1 MGVNWKGL
9 LGSVAPTLVKALGL
23 GGGPAGAA
31 VTVLSRALLGHEKGS
46 EDDVAEAIAAGAS
59 PEQIEKIQA
68 AERDFALAMLDRAV
82 ALERIEAD
90 DRASARAR
98 EVALRDR
105 MPALLAIVLTVS
117 LVGTIGLL
125 ATRAVPA
132 ENREPFLILLGALST
147 AWTGAMSYYHGSS
160 SSSRA
165 KDVVLGR
172 VAGGR

>member
-1 MGVNWKGL
+1 MGLTLKGVL
-9 LGSVAPTLVKALGL
+9 SGVAPFLAK
-23 GGGPAGAA
+23 
-31 VTVLSRALLGHEKGS
+31 ALLGPGAGGV
-46 EDDVAEAIAAGAS
+46 VAAIGQKLLGNGTVSADEVAAAISGAT
-59 PEQIEKIQA
+59 PEQLEKLR
-68 AERDFALAMLDRAV
+68 ELDREY
-82 ALERIEAD
+82 ALKLA
-90 DRASARAR
+90 DRAIELEKLEVEDRANARAR
-98 EVALRDR
+98 EVALKDR

-117 LVGTIGLL
+117 LMGTIALL

>member
-1 MGVNWKGL
+1 MHGPLPAGVSPLRWHDAPAAAIGQKL
-9 LGSVAPTLVKALGL
+9 LGNGTVSADEVAA
-23 GGGPAGAA
+23 AISGA
-31 VTVLSRALLGHEKGS
+31 T
-46 EDDVAEAIAAGAS
+46 
-59 PEQIEKIQA
+59 PEQLEKLR
-68 AERDFALAMLDRAV
+68 ELDREY
-82 ALERIEAD
+82 ALKLA
-90 DRASARAR
+90 DRAIELEKLEVEDRANARAR
-98 EVALRDR
+98 EVALKDR

-117 LVGTIGLL
+117 LMGTIALL